1 MPYLSTRNA
10 ALRASFTDVL
20 MGGLAPD
27 GGLYLPAQWPRLSP
41 DTLRDLRGKS
51 YAEIA
56 FAVLRPFT
64 SGDISDDDLRTILT
78 AAYGPQSRFLHPC
91 VAPLVQCGPDHWV
104 MELFHGPTLAFKDVA
119 LQLLGHLFDHVLKS
133 RDTRMTI
140 VGATSGDTGSA
151 AIQGCKSCKNARIFI
166 LHPHGRT
173 SEVQRRQM
181 TTVLEDNVFNI
192 ALEGTF
198 DDCQRIVKQLFAD
211 ADMRARHNLSA
222 INSIN
227 WARIVAQTVYYVAA
241 AVALGAPGRAVQFVV
256 PTGNFGNIFAAYV
269 ARAMGVPITRLV
281 VATNRNDILTRFMQT
296 GKLTQGAV
304 HPTISPSMDIQIS
317 SNFERYLFELLG
329 RDDAALR
336 GLMDDFLDSGDA
348 AVPSA
353 LLDAAKSLFAAYA
366 VDDAATL
373 DTIKTVHAQSL
384 YTLDPHSAVGYAA
397 MRRALDDGTLD
408 PAIPSVTLACAH
420 PAKFPDAVE
429 QATAHRPALPENMA
443 DLMTREERYK
453 VLPNDLAAV
462 RAYIDAAT

>member
-1 MPYLSTRNA
+1 MPYLSTRNT
-10 ALRASFTDVL
+10 ALRTGFTDVL

-27 GGLYLPAQWPRLSP
+27 GGLYLPAQWPQLSA
-41 DTLRDLRGKS
+41 DALRALRGKS

-56 FAVLRPFT
+56 FAVLKPFT
-64 SGDISDDDLRTILT
+64 SGDISDDDLRAILA

-91 VAPLVQCGPDHWV
+91 VAPLVQCGPDQWV

-140 VGATSGDTGSA
+140 IGATSGDTGSA
-151 AIQGCKSCKNARIFI
+151 AIQGCKSCRNARIFI

-241 AVALGAPGRAVQFVV
+241 AVALGAPDRPVQFVV
-256 PTGNFGNIFAAYV
+256 PTGNFGNIFAASV
-269 ARAMGVPITRLV
+269 ARFMGVPIARLV
-281 VATNRNDILTRFMQT
+281 IATNRNDILTRFMQT
-296 GKLTQGAV
+296 GDLTQGAV

-336 GLMDDFLDSGDA
+336 ALMTEFLDGGATSA
-348 AVPSA
+348 A
-353 LLDAAKSLFAAYA
+353 AAYLKAAQDSFAAYA
-366 VDDAATL
+366 VDDAATMQ
-373 DTIKTVHAQSL
+373 TIKSVHDRSL

-397 MRRALDDGTLD
+397 MERALSDGALD
-408 PAIPSVTLACAH
+408 AAIPAVTLACAH
-420 PAKFPDAVE
+420 PAKFPDAVAK
-429 QATAHRPALPENMA
+429 ATGHRPALPENMA

-453 VLPNDLAAV
+453 VLPNGLAAV
-462 RAYIDAAT
+462 RAYINSAS